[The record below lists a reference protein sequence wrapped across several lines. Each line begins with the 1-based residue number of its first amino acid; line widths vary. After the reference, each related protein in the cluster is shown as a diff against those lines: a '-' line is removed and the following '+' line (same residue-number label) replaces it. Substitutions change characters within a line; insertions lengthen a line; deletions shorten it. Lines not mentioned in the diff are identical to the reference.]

1 MHEYKRRNAD
11 IIHTYIDRPTEK
23 NREANPYAPVAWAVC
38 NQVDWDEVNEKIAL
52 ARPLPSTNTK
62 KRKREKRD
70 ENGDGDMDIDTDG
83 SAAKEIEEA
92 ALITD
97 GVDGLT
103 VVPD

>member
-1 MHEYKRRNAD
+1 M
-11 IIHTYIDRPTEK
+11 
-23 NREANPYAPVAWAVC
+23 
-38 NQVDWDEVNEKIAL
+38 NEKIAL

-70 ENGDGDMDIDTDG
+70 ENGDGDMDIDSDG
-83 SAAKEIEEA
+83 STAKEIEEA